1 MVATAGDAQSAQRY
15 TLEGNDVA
23 IWNLA
28 GTIRLEGARE
38 RGSTEV
44 EVTRRGSDGG
54 ELRVETGRMNGRGTL
69 RVVYPGSRV
78 VFSGRA
84 GSDRRW
90 SGESRTTV
98 YVREDGTFGDTDDDR
113 RGQRV
118 EIRSSGD
125 GLDASADVRIRVP
138 RGQRVTIYLAAG
150 EASVTNVD
158 GDVLVD
164 VLAADV
170 TTSNT
175 RGRLELDTGSGEVSV
190 SDADGEL
197 TIDTGSGG
205 ATLSRVSGPVVRID
219 AGSGGVRGTEIAAD
233 ALELDSGSGRVT
245 LRGVRSR
252 DVQLDSGSGSVE
264 LELLTDVERLLVD
277 SGSGSVN
284 IRVPESL
291 GAMVSVET
299 GSGGIEFDV
308 PLTITRRSRSS
319 LSGQLGDGRGR
330 IVVDTGSGSV
340 SFQRSS
346 R

>member
-1 MVATAGDAQSAQRY
+1 LQRY
-15 TLEGNDVA
+15 TLDGNDVA

-28 GTIRLEGARE
+28 GVIRLEGSRE
-38 RGSTEV
+38 GGSTEV

-54 ELRVETGRMNGRGTL
+54 ELRIETGRLNGRETL

-78 VFSGRA
+78 VFAGRT

-90 SGESRTTV
+90 SGESRMTV
-98 YVREDGTFGDTDDDR
+98 YVRDDGTFGDTDDER

-138 RGQRVTIYLAAG
+138 RGQRVTIYLGAG

-158 GDVLVD
+158 GDVRVD
-164 VLAADV
+164 VAAADV
-170 TTSNT
+170 TTSHT
-175 RGRLELDTGSGEVSV
+175 RGRLALDTGSGEVSI

-205 ATLSRVSGPVVRID
+205 ATLSRVRGPVVRID

-233 ALELDSGSGRVT
+233 ELELDSGSGRVT

-252 DVQLDSGSGSVE
+252 DIQLDSGSGSVE
-264 LELLTDVERLLVD
+264 LELLADVERLLVD
-277 SGSGSVN
+277 SGSGGVN

-291 GAMVSVET
+291 GAMVTVET
-299 GSGGIEFDV
+299 GGGGIEFDV
-308 PLTITRRSRSS
+308 PLTVTRRSRSS

-340 SFQRSS
+340 RFQRSS